1 MIQSTKSKY
10 FNYDRTRIEKF
21 AVYIHIVSFIL
32 QDSFTI
38 LPQRDSSAQTDDWDD
53 DETGT
58 LDSGFDNES
67 VLVETLESRLYES
80 FAMPIIIQNHIH

>member
-1 MIQSTKSKY
+1 MTGLE
-10 FNYDRTRIEKF
+10 NF
-21 AVYIHIVSFIL
+21 AVYIHIFYVIL